1 MERVGLCIS
10 LDVIKLHDAVVHIGY
25 LYWLIVIF
33 NLRLRLENRKK
44 ELNSVLWQHCLYA
57 SASDYPDNCSSAA
70 KYFRITLL

>member
-10 LDVIKLHDAVVHIGY
+10 LDVIRLHDAVVHIGY

-44 ELNSVLWQHCLYA
+44 AQLCAL
-57 SASDYPDNCSSAA
+57 AA
-70 KYFRITLL
+70 LPVRFCQ